1 MKMKSPFSHLLLT
14 RRDCLLLELYNH
26 SAFRGM
32 SLQLR
37 ARMTNFGDNPY
48 SLRLGKV
55 HMR

>member
-14 RRDCLLLELYNH
+14 RRGCLLLVLYNH

-37 ARMTNFGDNPY
+37 DRMTNIGDNPY

-55 HMR
+55 QMQ